1 MDTPGAGPS
10 RQFSSTPAANNKL
23 DPDVKPG
30 TVLLTSDLLSSFQP
44 AKRFKDAVLE
54 PTSTP
59 SGPKTH
65 SVTTLTFDDTGDRL
79 ISAGDDNQFILWDA
93 RKGKKIKSFYS
104 KKYGIDHVRSTHKT
118 GTILH
123 ASTQGG
129 DHAVRYHSTHDN
141 AYLAYF
147 KGHTARVR
155 SIDMSPADDSF
166 VTAGD
171 DGTVRLWDLR
181 ANACKGLVNDVGGSA
196 IAAMD
201 NTGVVFAV
209 ACSDT
214 QTIMMYATKTADVHP
229 FIHQGLIDIALEDI
243 STPPPKPIFTSL
255 HFSNN
260 GQYLLVG
267 TSSDVH
273 YVLDAIYLTPLRRL
287 VGHSGLERDAQGN
300 KGVEPRRGISG
311 EELCWTA
318 DSSWVISGSA
328 NGEVIAWDLRPEP
341 GQSQL
346 TRSDVAGGN
355 WHTANP
361 PDWTTLRI
369 PDLKP
374 KVVLHGDGAG
384 SGPTRAVKFN
394 PRYNLMAVGGYDL
407 VSLSILL
414 LGATVDER
422 KDIVDAHKGRRGEV
436 GRRRVVDARLYISL
450 QLYVLFSII
459 MSSVAQMKPRDA
471 FI

>member
-1 MDTPGAGPS
+1 M
-10 RQFSSTPAANNKL
+10 
-23 DPDVKPG
+23 
-30 TVLLTSDLLSSFQP
+30 
-44 AKRFKDAVLE
+44 
-54 PTSTP
+54 
-59 SGPKTH
+59 
-65 SVTTLTFDDTGDRL
+65 
-79 ISAGDDNQFILWDA
+79 
-93 RKGKKIKSFYS
+93 
-104 KKYGIDHVRSTHKT
+104 
-118 GTILH
+118 
-123 ASTQGG
+123 
-129 DHAVRYHSTHDN
+129 
-141 AYLAYF
+141 
-147 KGHTARVR
+147 
-155 SIDMSPADDSF
+155 
-166 VTAGD
+166 
-171 DGTVRLWDLR
+171 
-181 ANACKGLVNDVGGSA
+181 
-196 IAAMD
+196 
-201 NTGVVFAV
+201 
-209 ACSDT
+209 
-214 QTIMMYATKTADVHP
+214 
-229 FIHQGLIDIALEDI
+229 
-243 STPPPKPIFTSL
+243 

-407 VSLSILL
+407 VSLSTLL
-414 LGATVDER
+414 FGATVDER